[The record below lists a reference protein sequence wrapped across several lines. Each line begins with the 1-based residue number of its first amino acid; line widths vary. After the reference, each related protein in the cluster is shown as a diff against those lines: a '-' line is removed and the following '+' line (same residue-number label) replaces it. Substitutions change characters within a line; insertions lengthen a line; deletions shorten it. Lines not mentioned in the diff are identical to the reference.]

1 MSDKIEIQLSKA
13 KLFFG
18 VSGSILFVILG
29 ICLFLNAGM
38 LSGNSDSLFQNSML
52 RKVVGAITVLFFG
65 ATGLFGVSKLLTNNI
80 GLAIGR
86 DGIVDNSNGS
96 SIGLVEWGDITEIN
110 TQQVMSTKFLLIHVV
125 DPEKYISK
133 AKNAMVS
140 RLMKS
145 NMKMYGTPISITSN
159 TLKIDFSKL
168 EELVRSEFTK
178 YEGA

>member
-1 MSDKIEIQLSKA
+1 MNDKIEIQLSKA

-18 VSGSILFVILG
+18 VGGSILFVILG
-29 ICLFLNAGM
+29 ISLFLNADM
-38 LSGNSDSLFQNSML
+38 VSENSTSLFQNPML
-52 RKVVGAITVLFFG
+52 RKVVGSITVLFFG
-65 ATGLFGVSKLLTNNI
+65 ATGLFGVSKLFTNNI
-80 GLAIGR
+80 DLTIGR

-96 SIGLVEWGDITEIN
+96 SVGLVEWSDITEIN
-110 TQQVMSTKFLLIHVV
+110 TQQVMSTRFLLIHVV
-125 DPEKYISK
+125 DPEKYIKK

-168 EELVRSEFTK
+168 EELVRSEFAK
-178 YEGA
+178 YEDA